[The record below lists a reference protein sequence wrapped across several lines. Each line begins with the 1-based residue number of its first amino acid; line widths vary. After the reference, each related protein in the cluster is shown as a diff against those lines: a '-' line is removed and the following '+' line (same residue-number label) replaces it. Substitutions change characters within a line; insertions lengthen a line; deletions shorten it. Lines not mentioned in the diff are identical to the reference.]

1 MNKKGNT
8 LSWFWRYRRLYW
20 LHFMFCLVSRGA
32 TFSRLTTNWFCVW
45 NVPFRDED
53 FLRIAIVRRRI
64 CLKLLSTVVFRKT
77 SWFRK
82 VRNSPS
88 GSVCMIFYNQKW
100 NFVSV
105 KMTKMN
111 WQPQSCK
118 QLWEIDQTPKWKYFN
133 SPEMKSHVNT
143 L

>member
-53 FLRIAIVRRRI
+53 FLRIAIVRQRI
-64 CLKLLSTVVFRKT
+64 CLNYCPPSSFVRRRGFVRSVISLQEVFVWYFIIKNEISFLSKWPKWTENLNHVNSYKKLTRH
-77 SWFRK
+77 
-82 VRNSPS
+82 RNENISIRP
-88 GSVCMIFYNQKW
+88 KW
-100 NFVSV
+100 NL
-105 KMTKMN
+105 M
-111 WQPQSCK
+111 
-118 QLWEIDQTPKWKYFN
+118 
-133 SPEMKSHVNT
+133 
-143 L
+143 